1 MVELRKITKENLD
14 DVLNL
19 KVSGIQKEFVSSNAH
34 SLAQAWVYQNTAFPF
49 AIYNDNTLVG
59 FIMLGYY
66 EEKNQYTLW
75 KFMIDEKFQN
85 KGYGRQALR
94 LAVEFLKNNFKVKS
108 VFTGCAF
115 DNNAAKAFYRSFGFR
130 ETGVTDEVS
139 LEMELKI

>member
-115 DNNAAKAFYRSFGFR
+115 DNYAAKAFYRSFGFR